1 MTTEITEYTGRSF
14 TDLIQ
19 EFSKAQQDYLY
30 LRVMGFPI
38 KRAMELSDRKKD
50 TVKVWRLD
58 DPRFKCLEEYL
69 VSNCA
74 VYREE
79 ALTYFNQFG
88 GDSIHYGLMS
98 LAEKINDWASDSN
111 SVPQRDKPYIMRA
124 VEIISK
130 MRSGSSKNEGYEE
143 WLMRIRRKVD

>member
-1 MTTEITEYTGRSF
+1 MTTEITEYTGRTF

-74 VYREE
+74 IYREE
-79 ALTYFNQFG
+79 ALSYFNQFG
-88 GDSIHYGLMS
+88 GDSIHYGLIC
-98 LAEKINDWASDSN
+98 LADRINEWDT
-111 SVPQRDKPYIMRA
+111 VEQRDKPYIMRA

-130 MRSGSSKNEGYEE
+130 MRQGGNAKEGYEE
-143 WLMRIRRKVD
+143 WLMRVRRKID